1 MTHYH
6 IRWAQIPLLDW
17 ESFNTRVEAEAA
29 AQILARPGETYT
41 IEEYDET
48 CPRCRAAMTRLPS
61 SEGAAAARGPLG
73 RFDTDV
79 SFDAKVTGGITI
91 QGRGEEVS
99 NSHFI

>member
-1 MTHYH
+1 M
-6 IRWAQIPLLDW
+6 
-17 ESFNTRVEAEAA
+17 
-29 AQILARPGETYT
+29 
-41 IEEYDET
+41 
-48 CPRCRAAMTRLPS
+48 PRCRAAITRLPS

-79 SFDAKVTGGITI
+79 SFDVKVTGGITF